1 MGIANTTASAALIC
15 AFTGADPAEVTGRG
29 TGIDAATYARKID
42 VVCRGLARHQPDPA
56 DPVGVLAA
64 FGGFEH
70 AALAGFILGAAAL
83 RVPVILDGVIAGAAA
98 LAAAALAPDATA
110 ACFAGHRSAE
120 PGHAVTLSYLGLRPL
135 VDLGLRLGEGT
146 GALLALPLVQSAAR
160 ALRDVATFDSAGV
173 AEKKLDRRNH
183 GPVPAGLRL
192 DGRRVVVVG
201 GGAVASRRIPALLD
215 AGADVQL
222 VSPKVTASLEDL
234 AAAGRI
240 RWEPRGYR
248 PGDCAGAWL
257 VCACTDDPA
266 VNAAVAAAAEA
277 QRTWCVRADDAGAS
291 AAWTP
296 GLGPGRRRPGGCQ
309 CSSGRPAAQRR
320 DQGRDRRP
328 ACVRPLSA
336 RHGRGHRAGV
346 AIIGGGPGDPGLITV
361 RGRQLLAEADVVVT
375 DRLAPRSLLDE
386 LRDDVEIIDAGKIP
400 YGRAMAQEHINAALI
415 GHAQAGRFVVRLK
428 GGDPFV
434 FGRGAEE
441 VLACLRA
448 GVPVTVVPGV
458 TSAVGVPA
466 SAGVPVTHRG
476 IAQEFHVVSA
486 HVPPG
491 DERSTVNWELLGGS
505 SGTLVLLMAVERI
518 GAVADALLRYGRSP
532 DTPVSVIADGTL
544 PTQRT
549 INSTLEQVESWNGG
563 GDPSARHRRGRRRSE
578 RRGGDHGTHAR
589 CRPPDERDKLRV
601 PRRSSWWIP
610 APPRDP
616 KKPLTCPPGLR
627 GGFERTLQRWKVR
640 AWQRHRRLPS
650 ADRASTARPRP
661 M

>member
-1 MGIANTTASAALIC
+1 M
-15 AFTGADPAEVTGRG
+15 DP
-29 TGIDAATYARKID
+29 
-42 VVCRGLARHQPDPA
+42 
-56 DPVGVLAA
+56 
-64 FGGFEH
+64 
-70 AALAGFILGAAAL
+70 
-83 RVPVILDGVIAGAAA
+83 
-98 LAAAALAPDATA
+98 
-110 ACFAGHRSAE
+110 
-120 PGHAVTLSYLGLRPL
+120 YL
-135 VDLGLRLGEGT
+135 LGLRL
-146 GALLALPLVQSAAR
+146 R
-160 ALRDVATFDSAGV
+160 
-173 AEKKLDRRNH
+173 
-183 GPVPAGLRL
+183 
-192 DGRRVVVVG
+192 GRRVVVVG
-201 GGAVASRRIPALLD
+201 GGAVASRRVPSLLD
-215 AGADVQL
+215 AGAEILL
-222 VSPKVTASLEDL
+222 VSPKVAASLEDL

-240 RWEPRGYR
+240 RWEARGYQ

-257 VCACTDDPA
+257 VCACTDDPG

-296 GLGPGRRRPGGCQ
+296 A
-309 CSSGRPAAQRR
+309 SGRAGDVLVGVLSGDPRHSAAIR
-320 DQGRDRRP
+320 DAVVAGLQSGEI
-328 ACVRPLSA
+328 SA
-336 RHGRGHRAGV
+336 RHGRGHRSGV

-361 RGRQLLAEADVVVT
+361 RGRQLLAEADVVLT

-415 GHAQAGRFVVRLK
+415 SHAQAGRFVARLK

-466 SAGVPVTHRG
+466 SAWVPVTHRG
-476 IAQEFHVVSA
+476 VAQEFHVVSV

-518 GAVADALLRYGRSP
+518 GAVVHELMRYGRSP

-549 INSTLEQVESWNGG
+549 INSTLERVESLVAKEGV
-563 GDPSARHRRGRRRSE
+563 
-578 RRGGDHGTHAR
+578 
-589 CRPPDERDKLRV
+589 RPPAIVVVGDVVTVAAEITELMRDV
-601 PRRSSWWIP
+601 
-610 APPRDP
+610 
-616 KKPLTCPPGLR
+616 
-627 GGFERTLQRWKVR
+627 
-640 AWQRHRRLPS
+640 
-650 ADRASTARPRP
+650 TA
-661 M
+661 